1 MKNGIVIQCC
11 TPYPG
16 VAMMELTKERHQ
28 QYCEKYDL
36 DFQYFVGKMLDRP
49 IETGGWDRIALVR
62 RALEKGYEYVAWLDP
77 DTMIYDF
84 ETDLR
89 KAFQVGKIGACWH
102 RIPQLDHWNTGVFY
116 VHNTQETRDFVDT
129 WLNTYPAPRDG
140 WLEQGVFNRMA
151 RQGRTVVTIS
161 DKWNA
166 TLNVNMVP
174 DAVVLGFHGQG
185 NTEQR
190 IKLMCDTLEK
200 IATKKANEAQAKS
213 EVKDDTIRTET

>member
-1 MKNGIVIQCC
+1 MKDGIVIQCC

-16 VAMMELTKERHQ
+16 VAMMELTKERHE
-28 QYCEKYDL
+28 QYCKKYDL
-36 DFQYFVGKMLDRP
+36 DFQYFVGNVLDRP
-49 IETGGWDRIALVR
+49 IETGGWDRIELVR
-62 RALEKGYEYVAWLDP
+62 RALDEGYQYVAWLDP

-89 KAFQVGKIGACWH
+89 EAFQVGKIGACWH
-102 RIPQLDHWNTGVFY
+102 RIPQLDHWNTGVLYF
-116 VHNTQETRDFVDT
+116 HNTQETRDFVDK

-151 RQGRTVVTIS
+151 RQGRTVVTLS

-185 NTEQR
+185 NTKQR
-190 IKLMCDTLEK
+190 IKLMQDILE
-200 IATKKANEAQAKS
+200 IANKKAYEAQAKS
-213 EVKDDTIRTET
+213 EVNNDTI